1 LFSQVLFPIGV
12 FRKAKRQRKS
22 IMHNA
27 QSATPNKI
35 LRIRQ
40 VCEKTGMSR
49 AWIYGAIKSGCFPAP
64 LRLGIR
70 SVGWEEQGI
79 DGWISSRISKEVNNG

>member
-1 LFSQVLFPIGV
+1 MPQT
-12 FRKAKRQRKS
+12 KNKKRRS
-22 IMHNA
+22 IMHHA
-27 QSATPNKI
+27 QSAAPRKI

-49 AWIYGAIKSGCFPAP
+49 AWIYGAIKSGSFPAP

-70 SVGWEEQGI
+70 SIGWEEQGI
-79 DGWISSRISKEVNNG
+79 DGWISSRIPKEVNNG

>member
-1 LFSQVLFPIGV
+1 
-12 FRKAKRQRKS
+12 
-22 IMHNA
+22 MHHA
-27 QSATPNKI
+27 QSIAPKKI

-49 AWIYGAIKSGCFPAP
+49 AWIYGAIKSGCFPVP

-70 SVGWEEQGI
+70 SIGWEEQGI
-79 DGWISSRISKEVNNG
+79 DGWISSRIPKEGSNG

>member
-1 LFSQVLFPIGV
+1 
-12 FRKAKRQRKS
+12 
-22 IMHNA
+22 MHHA
-27 QSATPNKI
+27 QSAAPKKI

-49 AWIYGAIKSGCFPAP
+49 AWIYGAIKSGGFPAP

-70 SVGWEEQGI
+70 SIGWEEQGI
-79 DGWISSRISKEVNNG
+79 DGWISSRIPKEVNNG